1 MKKFILVIL
10 FLTLCVPAYAADQIL
25 YVRDCDGDSSC
36 GTGAGTSWTNP
47 YDTLDSA
54 ESAVDRASYDAVY
67 IYVADGSYAA
77 TTFNASASGTK
88 MVYIKKATVA
98 EHGTATGWDNSYGD
112 GQATINGQ
120 VNFASNYWT
129 LDGVSRTTE
138 ISGHGIKIIGAT
150 GSNTYNVYIDPGDN
164 VTIKYVE
171 MTSPNVPIEDGCSAA
186 NTCTGGGL
194 RASGGADNIIVEYCY
209 IHDVALPLFLA
220 LDGNGFT
227 FRYSVAERND
237 STPAAHSEFV
247 SISYGT
253 RSNVFFYNN
262 KLIDMEGTA
271 FIAVMNYVQLTNLYA
286 YNNISYY
293 TAGATQT
300 GVGNGWF
307 ACTNPDV
314 VCENVY
320 IYNNTIMN
328 LPYTEPGTSARINI
342 DSVTGATAINWVVK
356 NNLWFCNDSPCA
368 GAGNDVSDEITYDN
382 NWYGG
387 VSYTGAENGAIN
399 GSSEDPFT
407 NSATYDFTLKSEAT
421 TIGAATDL
429 SALFTIDYSGA
440 TRSSWDIGAYEY
452 GASGGDTT
460 PIHSGGIFG
469 GCVLQ

>member
-10 FLTLCVPAYAADQIL
+10 LLTLCVPAYAADQIL

-67 IYVADGSYAA
+67 IYVADGSYAG
-77 TTFNASASGTK
+77 TTFNATASGTK
-88 MVYIKKATVA
+88 RVYIKKATVA

-112 GQATINGQ
+112 GQATISGQ

-138 ISGHGIKIIGAT
+138 TSGHGIKIVGAT
-150 GSNTYNVYIDPGDN
+150 GSNGYCIYFNDVDSL
-164 VTIKYVE
+164 TIQYVE
-171 MTSPNVPIEDGCSAA
+171 MTSPNVPIADGCLGDNLCPRSGIYTA
-186 NTCTGGGL
+186 TGTVSDDTL
-194 RASGGADNIIVEYCY
+194 IDYCY
-209 IHDVALPLFLA
+209 FHDIAIPIKRA
-220 LDGNGFT
+220 DGDNFI
-227 FRYSVAERND
+227 FRNSVVERND
-237 STPAAHSEFV
+237 STSEYHSEGFALR
-247 SISYGT
+247 SGT
-253 RSNVFFYNN
+253 NWKIYNN
-262 KLIDMEGTA
+262 KFIDIEGTA
-271 FIAVMNYVQLTNLYA
+271 YIAVMNEGTQTNMSI
-286 YNNISYY
+286 YNNISYH
-293 TAGATQT
+293 TTGTDRG

-307 ACTNPDV
+307 TCTNTDTS
-314 VCENVY
+314 CSD
-320 IYNNTIMN
+320 ILIANNTMIN
-328 LPYTEPGTSARINI
+328 LTGGYSASINLG
-342 DSVTGATAINWVVK
+342 TGATASNWTVK
-356 NNLWFCNDSPCA
+356 NNLWFCNVEVCDEAENST
-368 GAGNDVSDEITYDN
+368 GATITYDN

-387 VSYTGAENGAIN
+387 VDYNASENGAIN

-452 GASGGDTT
+452 SGEDTPGAAT
-460 PIHSGGIFG
+460 HSGGIFG
-469 GCVLQ
+469 GCVFQ